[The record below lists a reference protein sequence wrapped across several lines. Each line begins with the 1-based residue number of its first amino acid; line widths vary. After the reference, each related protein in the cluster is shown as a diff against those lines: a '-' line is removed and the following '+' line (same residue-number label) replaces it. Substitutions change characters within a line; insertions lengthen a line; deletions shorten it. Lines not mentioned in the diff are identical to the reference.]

1 MKSFTQFF
9 NEEYIVLEDIQYMDK
24 TIYKKIVNEESDLN
38 DPEIEA
44 LNIVFKDK
52 AKAKKYLENEE
63 EDKLMKTYLADP
75 TSKEGLDA
83 REKVILNRVRFAK
96 YLANRAVSGGVVPA
110 EKAEYA
116 YDAAMHGLF
125 RAIDTW
131 DPVKNN
137 HFGPWAKEQIYWAI
151 RNRTTPK
158 RKKSV
163 DERTHENT
171 ISSIDSPIEAGGYGK
186 GDNNSDV
193 KTIGDKIADPNTEI
207 PGEDKSEIYALL
219 NSFMSQLPDKELKAI
234 KYYFYGDGN
243 KKDTNGKNKGLTY
256 DEIGKRL
263 DMTKVGARSLVI
275 RALTKLRKFMESHGV
290 DAEVVFS

>member
-1 MKSFTQFF
+1 
-9 NEEYIVLEDIQYMDK
+9 
-24 TIYKKIVNEESDLN
+24 
-38 DPEIEA
+38 
-44 LNIVFKDK
+44 
-52 AKAKKYLENEE
+52 
-63 EDKLMKTYLADP
+63 MKTYLADP

-83 REKVILNRVRFAK
+83 REKVILNRVKFAK

-110 EKAEYA
+110 EKAEDA
-116 YDAAMHGLF
+116 YDAAIHGLL

-131 DPVKNN
+131 DPVKNT
-137 HFGPWAKEQIYWAI
+137 HFGPWVKEQVYWAI
-151 RNRTTPK
+151 RNLTTPK
-158 RKKSV
+158 RKKSI

-186 GDNNSDV
+186 GDNNSEA
-193 KTIGDKIADPNTEI
+193 KTIGDKIGDQSASI
-207 PGEDKSEIYALL
+207 PGEDQAEIYALL
-219 NSFMSQLPDKELKAI
+219 NSFMSQLPEKELKAV
-234 KYYFYGDGN
+234 KFYFFGDGD
-243 KKDTNGKNKGLTY
+243 KKDDDGKNKGLTY